1 MISELILHIMCEID
15 RYEEHKND
23 GRKGCVI
30 SFIGLILLAFV
41 VIVMMLTG
49 CTTARYVTVPEYHTD
64 TLIQI
69 KLLKDSIYLKD
80 STHVSEKGDTMKIE
94 HWHTKYVKKEVHD
107 TTYISKTDTVPKP
120 YPVEVEV
127 EVEKPLTW
135 WQKFRLSMANV
146 ILWFLLIWGVALGI
160 KTYWK
165 KFI

>member
-1 MISELILHIMCEID
+1 MYEID

-30 SFIGLILLAFV
+30 SCIGLLLLALA

-49 CTTARYVTVPEYHTD
+49 CTTTRYVPVIEQRTD
-64 TLIQI
+64 TVQI
-69 KLLKDSIYLKD
+69 TKQQRDSIWLHDSIYMK
-80 STHVSEKGDTMKIE
+80 EYMIGDTVYLLRDRWHNKYIE
-94 HWHTKYVKKEVHD
+94 SISHD
-107 TTYISKTDTVPKP
+107 TTYISKLDTIPLP

-127 EVEKPLTW
+127 EKQLTW
-135 WQKFRLSMANV
+135 WQRFRLNMANL